1 MFNSEKE
8 REEVFNAIFR
18 KYYNNVIYYAL
29 HYVETYEEAQDVAHD
44 VFASLWQRLD
54 MYEENAFPVLITMA
68 KNKCLNVLRKE
79 KHKREYSQSVE
90 RSRRL
95 DIRLESLENSSL
107 ENLLHNDTMK
117 VVMQTLEKMP
127 PKTKEAFMLSRFS
140 HKTYSEIASLQD
152 ISEKTVEY
160 RISCALRL
168 LRQAMG
174 LLTVWFIVN
183 LFNLFK

>member
-1 MFNSEKE
+1 
-8 REEVFNAIFR
+8 
-18 KYYNNVIYYAL
+18 
-29 HYVETYEEAQDVAHD
+29 
-44 VFASLWQRLD
+44 
-54 MYEENAFPVLITMA
+54 MA

-79 KHKREYSQSVE
+79 KHKREHSQYVE
-90 RSRRL
+90 QRRRL
-95 DIRLESLENSSL
+95 EIRLESLENSSL

-140 HKTYSEIASLQD
+140 HKTYSEIASMQD

-174 LLTVWFIVN
+174 LLTIWLIVN
-183 LFNLFK
+183 LFK

>member
-8 REEVFNAIFR
+8 RVEVFNAIFH

-44 VFASLWQRLD
+44 VFASLWQKLD
-54 MYEENAFPVLITMA
+54 VYEENAFPVLITMA
-68 KNKCLNVLRKE
+68 KNRCLNVLRKE

-107 ENLLHNDTMK
+107 ENLLHNDDA
-117 VVMQTLEKMP
+117 VYYYIDTLRAISVHVCGCFFLS
-127 PKTKEAFMLSRFS
+127 AF
-140 HKTYSEIASLQD
+140 
-152 ISEKTVEY
+152 
-160 RISCALRL
+160 L
-168 LRQAMG
+168 LPEN
-174 LLTVWFIVN
+174 LL
-183 LFNLFK
+183 